1 MSFGGGPTGFHAI
14 KALVE
19 SQADFR
25 AVADKDWGAAAGL
38 IVRKLLNAAGQTAE
52 SLIALR
58 AAVGEDIFETQLKSL
73 THHQSRLLAR
83 RLDKSVPDLEVST
96 ASAAVAHVRTL
107 LIPQREEIAA
117 DPPTEE
123 MESEP
128 ETAETEAGSEQSEGE
143 AAAETNPDSPSAEPS
158 SDETNPDDPPPANA
172 YFGRKSFRTG

>member
-19 SQADFR
+19 SQADLR

-38 IVRKLLNAAGQTAE
+38 IVRKLLIAAGQTAE

-73 THHQSRLLAR
+73 THHQAKLLAR
-83 RLDKSVPDLEVST
+83 RLDKTVPDFDVS
-96 ASAAVAHVRTL
+96 SAGAAIAHVRTL
-107 LIPQREEIAA
+107 LAPAPIAEEKSPEPEAA
-117 DPPTEE
+117 ESDPATD
-123 MESEP
+123 EP
-128 ETAETEAGSEQSEGE
+128 ETVTEAPTDDTPPSPPTGP
-143 AAAETNPDSPSAEPS
+143 NP
-158 SDETNPDDPPPANA
+158 